1 MEISLDFVE
10 TLKKLVELQAT
21 DSGLDELEKLKKG
34 FKQDIQNLENGVAA
48 SKNALQEAKKA
59 LENLQKERKALEIE
73 IGALDNKIA
82 KYLGQQNEVKSN
94 EQFAAL
100 KHEIEKSKEE
110 KGKLEEKVLEF
121 LFLDDEQKKKIQ
133 ALTQDLAAAEKKD
146 ADQKKA
152 LLEKIAD
159 CDKAALEK
167 KGERQTQLSRI
178 PAEFAE
184 GYEALRNNGKRI
196 AVAKVQEDM
205 TCSGCHMNIP
215 PQVLNEMKKNIAI
228 QRCNCGRYLSA
239 EA

>member
-1 MEISLDFVE
+1 MEMTLDFAE
-10 TLKKLVELQAT
+10 TLKKLVELQTT
-21 DSGLDELEKLKKG
+21 DSGLDDLERLKKG
-34 FKQDIQNLENGVAA
+34 FHQEIAALENGVKAL
-48 SKNALQEAKKA
+48 KTALQDAKKD
-59 LENLQKERKALEIE
+59 LEGLQKDRKTLEIE
-73 IGALDNKIA
+73 IGALDNKVA

-146 ADQKKA
+146 ADQRKT
-152 LLEKIAD
+152 LLDKIAD
-159 CDKAALEK
+159 CEKAALEK
-167 KGERQTQLSRI
+167 KGERQKQLSGI

-184 GYEALRNNGKRI
+184 GYEALRNNGKKI
-196 AVAKVQEDM
+196 AVAQVQEDT

-228 QRCNCGRYLSA
+228 QRCNCGRYLSPGA
-239 EA
+239 